1 MGNVKYLDFDEAKK
15 GIIDATYRLVSVV
28 DSLNN
33 ANYDTYLDVFAEKF
47 IIDCMDYCHRAD
59 FPRTLIYTA
68 SELAV
73 KYIKDKFSDTHGP
86 LKSLKENDVEFTWAV
101 EDVSP
106 IGCISEKDFESIRT
120 KLNLYRKVVWS
131 NG

>member
-15 GIIDATYRLVSVV
+15 GIVDATHRLVSVV
-28 DSLNN
+28 DSLND
-33 ANYDTYLDVFAEKF
+33 ANYDAYLDVFAEKF
-47 IIDCMDYCHRAD
+47 ILDCMDYCHRTN
-59 FPRTLIYTA
+59 FPRTLVYTA
-68 SELAV
+68 AELAT
-73 KYIKDKFSDTHGP
+73 KYIKDKYSDTHGP

-101 EDVSP
+101 TDISP

>member
-15 GIIDATYRLVSVV
+15 GIIEATHRLVSVV

-47 IIDCMDYCHRAD
+47 ILDCMDYCHRAD

-73 KYIKDKFSDTHGP
+73 KYIKDKFSDTHSP